1 MISNDY
7 LYILIY
13 VYKNTQSVIV
23 NLVFVVIFNFDIE
36 YKVTGDKTKKSTK
49 AILNRNFLAVL
60 SYLAILLRQYPACSV
75 HIYPADLEDKADT
88 SLQGLHR
95 RE

>member
-23 NLVFVVIFNFDIE
+23 NLVFVMIFNFDIE
-36 YKVTGDKTKKSTK
+36 Y
-49 AILNRNFLAVL
+49 
-60 SYLAILLRQYPACSV
+60 
-75 HIYPADLEDKADT
+75 
-88 SLQGLHR
+88 
-95 RE
+95 